1 MEILKRYTLYRENSY
16 KIGVIEL
23 LPKFTI
29 GFKGGLVFEL
39 SWLYFSV
46 GALRN

>member
-1 MEILKRYTLYRENSY
+1 MSIYDFYYENSF
-16 KIGVIEL
+16 KIGVIEVF
-23 LPKFTI
+23 PKFTI
-29 GFKGGLVFEL
+29 GFKGRLIFEL